1 MRPKY
6 VAPDGSLLVVE
17 QGVLKAFKLD
27 LKRLTVVDEGVAV
40 ADGVHAFSVSA
51 NGRLAYETTSQT
63 RMQLTWFDRAGQ
75 RLATVGRPG
84 AYLAPV
90 LSPDETR
97 VAVGRDGDIW
107 VLDIVR
113 GGETRLIANAAW
125 PVWSP
130 DGREI
135 LFARGGNLITK
146 NSSGAGMEEVLL
158 EGDAIPVGWSA
169 DGQFVTYSALGP
181 STFLDLYVLPMVE
194 PRKAQLYLQSRFQ
207 EGENQLS
214 PDGKKMAYVSF
225 DSATPEVYVQT
236 FPPSQERWQV
246 STAGG
251 RQPTW
256 RADGRELFY
265 LGLDGKLMAVDIEMT
280 SHFRAG
286 VPRPLFQVASIFGP
300 VRNSYAPSRSGRRFL
315 VNSYAEPMA
324 STIVVLLKW
333 PAALPN

>member
-1 MRPKY
+1 M
-6 VAPDGSLLVVE
+6 
-17 QGVLKAFKLD
+17 
-27 LKRLTVVDEGVAV
+27 
-40 ADGVHAFSVSA
+40 H
-51 NGRLAYETTSQT
+51 
-63 RMQLTWFDRAGQ
+63 LTWFDRAGE

-113 GGETRLIANAAW
+113 GGEARLIANAAW

-130 DGREI
+130 TDAKSCLLGVGTSLRKTPAAPAWRKSCSKATR
-135 LFARGGNLITK
+135 FQSGGQQTG
-146 NSSGAGMEEVLL
+146 NSSPIARWAPARSWICMFSHGGAAKGAALSSKSVPGRGEPVVARREE
-158 EGDAIPVGWSA
+158 
-169 DGQFVTYSALGP
+169 
-181 STFLDLYVLPMVE
+181 
-194 PRKAQLYLQSRFQ
+194 
-207 EGENQLS
+207 
-214 PDGKKMAYVSF
+214 MASVSF